1 MEYLVYFL
9 TLLGLFCAAFFVIA
23 IFTSRLL
30 DRVVV
35 LPVPQKEP
43 EKGDEASVVIGGQ
56 KTEAIIEDI
65 IYEEG
70 NLTRKI
76 VLRTLR

>member
-35 LPVPQKEP
+35 LPSSQKEP
-43 EKGDEASVVIGGQ
+43 EKGDEASVIIGGQ